1 MVVKNPPADVEDTR
15 DAGLVPGSGRSL
27 RVETATHSIILAWE
41 TPQTE
46 DAGSVVSGVA
56 KNWT

>member
-46 DAGSVVSGVA
+46 EAGRL
-56 KNWT
+56 